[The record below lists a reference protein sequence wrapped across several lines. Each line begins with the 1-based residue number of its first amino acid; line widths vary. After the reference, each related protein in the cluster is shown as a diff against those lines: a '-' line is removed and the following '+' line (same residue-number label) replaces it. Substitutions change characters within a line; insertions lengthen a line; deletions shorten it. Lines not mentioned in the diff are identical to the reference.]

1 MVAVNLMPGTVWS
14 LKYTAHGFPTI
25 DNVELLRAEAQF
37 WSLGEE
43 KLRHLL
49 TDTSPRTAVEAGDGH
64 FPAVK
69 AKRKVSRLS
78 TAAELAAIFNESVLP
93 AQLQQSTR
101 AGYWSSWKTVLTW
114 GVAHDEVKL
123 LLPMSQDT
131 LKAITQECL
140 MIGMSAGTIRNLWSA
155 IEDRH
160 RQFGYTPPLAMRGGD
175 FARYSR
181 AVASVKGMPSRLIFP
196 IGVHHVKQMLE
207 LTALS
212 PAQTRDVLMCV
223 LGTVMCMRVNEGFHP
238 RFSNTLACRIYK
250 RKQDQA
256 RKGLYPRAGKAV
268 FTRLLA
274 YTDDAGLE
282 VAEGCT
288 KGRSP
293 GARCRACVPLFS
305 RIVNGAATSAPVSR
319 QQVTNAVLN
328 ALRMIGVDT
337 KHYSGLSMRRGGIS
351 AALAARVPEPILFLQ
366 SGHGSNCAARNY
378 MVPKNPN
385 VLYETYLAFG
395 LDL

>member
-1 MVAVNLMPGTVWS
+1 M
-14 LKYTAHGFPTI
+14 
-25 DNVELLRAEAQF
+25 E
-37 WSLGEE
+37 LGEE

-93 AQLQQSTR
+93 VQLQQSTR

-114 GVAHDEVKL
+114 GVAHNEAKL

-140 MIGMSAGTIRNLWSA
+140 TIGMSAGTIRNLWSA

-175 FARYSR
+175 FA
-181 AVASVKGMPSRLIFP
+181 
-196 IGVHHVKQMLE
+196 MLE

-223 LGTVMCMRVNEGFHP
+223 LGTVMCMRVNEVDQLKICDVLWRFDGGFHP
-238 RFSNTLACRIYK
+238 RFRT
-250 RKQDQA
+250 
-256 RKGLYPRAGKAV
+256 GWRAASTRESRSRPGKEC
-268 FTRLLA
+268 TR
-274 YTDDAGLE
+274 
-282 VAEGCT
+282 
-288 KGRSP
+288 
-293 GARCRACVPLFS
+293 
-305 RIVNGAATSAPVSR
+305 
-319 QQVTNAVLN
+319 
-328 ALRMIGVDT
+328 AL
-337 KHYSGLSMRRGGIS
+337 
-351 AALAARVPEPILFLQ
+351 
-366 SGHGSNCAARNY
+366 
-378 MVPKNPN
+378 
-385 VLYETYLAFG
+385 
-395 LDL
+395 

>member
-1 MVAVNLMPGTVWS
+1 MPKRQAAAKEVIEGVAATYVHGDDDAAEVAEELRDGIQEMVAVNLMPSTVWS

-123 LLPMSQDT
+123 PLPMSQDT

-140 MIGMSAGTIRNLWSA
+140 MIGMSAGTIRSLWSA

-160 RQFGYTPPLAMRGGD
+160 RQFGYTPPLAIRGGD

-196 IGVHHVKQMLE
+196 
-207 LTALS
+207 
-212 PAQTRDVLMCV
+212 
-223 LGTVMCMRVNEGFHP
+223 
-238 RFSNTLACRIYK
+238 
-250 RKQDQA
+250 
-256 RKGLYPRAGKAV
+256 
-268 FTRLLA
+268 
-274 YTDDAGLE
+274 
-282 VAEGCT
+282 
-288 KGRSP
+288 
-293 GARCRACVPLFS
+293 
-305 RIVNGAATSAPVSR
+305 SASI
-319 QQVTNAVLN
+319 T
-328 ALRMIGVDT
+328 
-337 KHYSGLSMRRGGIS
+337 
-351 AALAARVPEPILFLQ
+351 
-366 SGHGSNCAARNY
+366 
-378 MVPKNPN
+378 
-385 VLYETYLAFG
+385 
-395 LDL
+395 